1 MRAVF
6 GAMNIG
12 QQVFGEDAVGMLR
25 AFREAGGVEVD
36 AAYVY
41 NDGACEEILGECLKR
56 FEPGSFSVA
65 TKANPRVTG
74 RLDRESV
81 VMQLEGSLARL
92 GLGSVDVFYLHFPDR
107 STSLESALEGCAD
120 LYERGLFRELGLSNF
135 PLTLAEEAASLCDGL
150 GCPRPTVY
158 EGVYNALSRKAER
171 ELLPALDRLGMRFRA
186 YNPLAGGMLTGRYR
200 DFGAEPSEGRFALR
214 AKSYR
219 GRYWKRS
226 YFEAV
231 SLVAE
236 ACEGERIPVAEA
248 ALRWLA
254 NHSALSE
261 DRGDGVIVGASRLS
275 QLEQNLA
282 SLAKGPLPEPVLAAF
297 EAAWGL
303 TERDAPE
310 YYRFYDGGRAV

>member
-1 MRAVF
+1 MKAIF

-12 QQVFGEDAVGMLR
+12 QQVFGEDAVGMLK
-25 AFREAGGVEVD
+25 AFHEAGGVEVD

-81 VMQLEGSLARL
+81 VMQLEGSLERL
-92 GLGSVDVFYLHFPDR
+92 GLRSVDVFYLHFPDR
-107 STSLESALEGCAD
+107 STPLESALRGCAD
-120 LYERGLFRELGLSNF
+120 LYARGLFRELGLSNF
-135 PLTLAEEAASLCDGL
+135 PLSLTEEAASLCDRL

-158 EGVYNALSRKAER
+158 EGVYNALSRKVEC

-186 YNPLAGGMLTGRYR
+186 YNPLAGGMLTGKYR
-200 DFGAEPSEGRFALR
+200 DFGTAPLEGRFALR

-231 SLVAE
+231 SLVSE
-236 ACEGERIPVAEA
+236 ACGEESVPVAEA

-254 NHSALSE
+254 NHSALS
-261 DRGDGVIVGASRLS
+261 DCHGDGVIVGASNLS

-282 SLAKGPLPEPVLAAF
+282 SLAKEPLPASILKAF
-297 EAAWGL
+297 DAAWEL
-303 TERDAPE
+303 TEQDAPE
-310 YYRFYDGGRAV
+310 YYRFYEEGRAV

>member
-12 QQVFGEDAVGMLR
+12 QQVFGEGAVGMLR

-41 NDGACEEILGECLKR
+41 NDGACEEILGECLER

-186 YNPLAGGMLTGRYR
+186 YNPLAGGMLTGKYR
-200 DFGAEPSEGRFALR
+200 DFGVEPSEGRFALR

-236 ACEGERIPVAEA
+236 ACEGEQIPVAEA